1 MKHPLRARRSTLM
14 GLAIGLAAGVGSPV
28 AAQTIAITGG
38 RVFPVSGPAID
49 NGTVLIR
56 DGKIV
61 AVGAN
66 VTVPADAQRVNA
78 TGKWVTPGIF
88 NAATTL
94 GVTEVGAVQETVDIP
109 ARGRGDAITAS
120 HRVWDGFN
128 PASPL
133 LQVTRND
140 GVTTVGVVPGGGL
153 ISGQSAVFDL
163 ADGSM
168 TDLLLRAPVAMLADI
183 GSKSPERGT
192 SRGEVIARLREV
204 LSDTREYMRRRADY
218 NRNQSRELA
227 ARRSDLEA
235 MIPVVEGRLPLMID
249 ADRASD
255 LEAALALGKEFG
267 LRLILAS
274 ASEGWLVADK
284 IAAAKVPVMVGA
296 SNNIP
301 QSFATLGARQENA
314 ALLRRAGAKVVING
328 GADAFNARNVKY
340 EAGLAV
346 SYGLPWDDAL
356 RAVTLTP
363 AEVFGVADRV
373 GSLQPG
379 RDATLVVWDGDPF
392 ELSTRAEKVYVRGKE
407 VQRPSRQDQLM
418 RRYRSLPPDFRRP
431 P

>member
-418 RRYRSLPPDFRRP
+418 RRYRRLPPDFRRP